1 VSPTRLRQVWHRRTD
16 EDDAGAGAGAD
27 ARAGLGGSSVGP
39 DAAGARG
46 LGFCCCCCSS
56 NWSTAGDE
64 EEEEGGGGET
74 EAEAE
79 EEAVAARKQAWQRL
93 LVAGLPGKPQLLA
106 HSVSSGARSS
116 VGSST
121 FLSR

>member
-1 VSPTRLRQVWHRRTD
+1 MSPTRLRQVWHRRTD
-16 EDDAGAGAGAD
+16 EDDAGAD

-39 DAAGARG
+39 DAAGAHG
-46 LGFCCCCCSS
+46 LGFCCWSS

-64 EEEEGGGGET
+64 EEEGGGGET
-74 EAEAE
+74 EAE